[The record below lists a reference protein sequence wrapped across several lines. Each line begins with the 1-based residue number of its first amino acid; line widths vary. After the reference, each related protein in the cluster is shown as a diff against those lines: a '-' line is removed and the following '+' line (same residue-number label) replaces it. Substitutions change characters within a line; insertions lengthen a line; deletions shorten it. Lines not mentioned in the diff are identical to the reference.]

1 MRLRTKKGFLLL
13 DSLITV
19 FVTSMVCVAC
29 YSIYKS
35 VVNYEEGYIQYQ
47 NESNNR
53 LVTVF
58 NNLYEC
64 EPCILDESD

>member
-1 MRLRTKKGFLLL
+1 MRLQTKKGFLLL

-19 FVTSMVCVAC
+19 FVTSVVCVGC

-35 VVNYEEGYIQYQ
+35 IVNYEEGYTQYQ
-47 NESNNR
+47 NESNSR
-53 LVTVF
+53 LVNVF

-64 EPCILDESD
+64 EPCVIDESD